1 MDLSPGFIQLH
12 GNQQEQLCA
21 VLVDWIK
28 RYPLKP
34 LEQETVLVQSNGVA
48 QWLQV
53 ALASEPDLGISTA
66 LNLSLPGRFL
76 WQAYRA
82 VLGDEL
88 PVHTVFDKPALVWRI
103 YQMLPQCTEGVYE
116 PLNSY
121 LDEDFQSHKR
131 YQLALRLADLF
142 DQYQIYRPDWLLEWE
157 QGKDRILKGS
167 AYHDLSESQQWQA
180 QLWRD
185 LCDGIQQEQRHLS
198 RPHIHQQFLEKAQ
211 QLTAETR
218 PAGLPRRIIIFG
230 LSALP
235 KQTVEVLQA
244 LSGCCQI
251 FLTVHNPCQYYWADI
266 LDNQESLRQ
275 RQRQRSSTLEQ
286 HTQPLLA
293 SWGKQGRDYTGVLN
307 EADQSEQFIHL
318 FEQHKVDLFSEA
330 AGESV
335 LATLQNDILNLRS
348 NEECLAEERQL
359 SKQDNS
365 CVFHICH
372 SAQREVEVLH
382 DQLLQAF
389 AEDSSLK
396 PRDILVM
403 APDINAYAPHI
414 QAVFGQVPTSDSR
427 YLPFIISDQSARQ
440 NNPLLDALAFLL
452 ALPDKRCTSSEV
464 LDLLA
469 VPALRRRF
477 GIEEDQ
483 LTVLQQ
489 WIEESGIRWG
499 LDAEH
504 RASLD
509 LPALEQ
515 NTWHFGV
522 ERLLLGYASDDA
534 AAWQNIEPYTEV
546 AGLDA
551 VLAGRFIQLISRLK
565 ESRQVLSES
574 YRLEAWRDHIHQ
586 LLERFF
592 DLHSKQE
599 QVLLLGIE
607 KALNDT
613 LQNSE
618 LAAFDEQLPV
628 NIIAKH
634 LLSAIDENHLS
645 QRFFAGSINFAS
657 LLPMRAIPFKRIC
670 LLGMS
675 DSNYP
680 RQKVHNDFDL
690 MRSDYRAGDRSRRE
704 DDRYL
709 FLEALLS
716 AREQFYISWVGRS
729 AQDNSERPASVLVS
743 QLRDHIAALWQDS
756 AIRAITKEHP
766 LQAFSTQYFS
776 EPGQAQGFFTYAKE
790 WQNLHQLPEEQ
801 PQATQVLP
809 ITEFEQ
815 ALTIRQCYN
824 FLKDPCAFFF
834 NQRLQVYLEY
844 YEEEEHEHEVFSL
857 GALQRWSLQRELLT
871 RLREA
876 IEQGDSH
883 ATLSQVFD
891 EAAKKMQGQGQLAM
905 AGFAEL
911 QQQELAEDILQL
923 ATQYQSVYALHAAQ
937 PPMHVSYHIESEVFK
952 QALISDVIGDLF
964 CDKQGRWLHVI
975 LTNSYLKKDKTIHY
989 KHFLSAWLTQL
1000 LLHDAGIQSQ
1010 CLLLS
1015 PSGTVLL
1022 PTMQQSE
1029 AQALLAQ
1036 LGQLIEQALLQPLP
1050 ASLDIMIETLNEK
1063 SSWAD
1068 QYNPESSDNNTRYLH
1083 RAFASSDQISQHPL
1097 FGQCLDLYQA
1107 FKHTI
1112 DDAVKDD
1119 A

>member
-1 MDLSPGFIQLH
+1 MDLSPGFIQVH
-12 GNQQEQLCA
+12 GNQQEHLCA

-103 YQMLPQCTEGVYE
+103 YQMLPQCTEGVYQ
-116 PLNSY
+116 PLSVY
-121 LDEDFQSHKR
+121 LDDDYQSHKR

-142 DQYQIYRPDWLLEWE
+142 DQYQIYRPDWLLDWE
-157 QGKDRILKGS
+157 QGKDRILKGN
-167 AYHDLSESQQWQA
+167 AYHDLADEQLWQA

-185 LCDGIQQEQRHLS
+185 LCQGIQQEQRHLS
-198 RPHIHQQFLEKAQ
+198 RPHIHQQFLEKAR

-235 KQTVEVLQA
+235 KQTIEVLQA
-244 LSGCCQI
+244 LSNCCQI

-275 RQRQRSSTLEQ
+275 RQRQRSSTIEQ

-293 SWGKQGRDYTGVLN
+293 SWGKQGRDYTGMLN
-307 EADQSEQFIHL
+307 EADQSEQFAAM
-318 FEQHKVDLFSEA
+318 FEQQKVDLFNEA
-330 AGESV
+330 AGSSV

-348 NEECLAEERQL
+348 NDECLAERREIDA
-359 SKQDNS
+359 QDQS

-414 QAVFGQVPTSDSR
+414 QAVFGQVPSSDSR

-440 NNPLLDALAFLL
+440 NNPLLEALAFLL

-477 GIEEDQ
+477 GIEEDE

-534 AAWQNIEPYTEV
+534 EAWQEIEPYTEV

-551 VLAGRFIQLISRLK
+551 VLAGRFIQLINRLK
-565 ESRQVLSES
+565 ESRKILSKA
-574 YRLEAWRDHIHQ
+574 Y
-586 LLERFF
+586 LLEEWREQIHILLEQFF
-592 DLHSKQE
+592 DLYSKQE

-618 LAAFDEQLPV
+618 LAAFNEPLTV
-628 NIIAKH
+628 TIIAKH
-634 LLSAIDENHLS
+634 LLSAIEENHLS

-657 LLPMRAIPFKRIC
+657 LLPMRAIPFKHIC

-690 MRSDYRAGDRSRRE
+690 MRADYRAGDRSRRD

-729 AQDNSERPASVLVS
+729 AQDNSERPPSVLVS
-743 QLRDHIAALWQDS
+743 QLRDHIAAVWQASSIDTLS
-756 AIRAITKEHP
+756 KEHP

-776 EPGQAQGFFTYAKE
+776 ESGQAQGFFTYAKE
-790 WQNLHQLPEEQ
+790 WQNLHQLPESTAHGIQPLPAADFEQ
-801 PQATQVLP
+801 PFR
-809 ITEFEQ
+809 IH
-815 ALTIRQCYN
+815 QCYS

-834 NQRLQVYLEY
+834 NQRLQVYLDH
-844 YEEEEHEHEVFSL
+844 YEEEEHENEVFSL
-857 GALQRWSLQRELLT
+857 DGLQRWKLQHELLST
-871 RLREA
+871 LRTA
-876 IEQGDSH
+876 IEQEDSS
-883 ATLSQVFD
+883 ANLSEVLAS
-891 EAAKKMQGQGQLAM
+891 AAKKMQGQGQLAM
-905 AGFAEL
+905 AGFAAL
-911 QQQELAEDILQL
+911 QQKELAKDILLL
-923 ATQYQSVYALHAAQ
+923 AEQYQSVYAEHTAQ
-937 PPMHVSYHIESEVFK
+937 QPVHINYRIDSDMFK

-964 CDKQGRWLHVI
+964 CDKQGQWLHVI
-975 LTNSYLKKDKTIHY
+975 LTNSFLKKDKTIRY
-989 KHFLSAWLTQL
+989 KHFLSAWLKQL

-1015 PSGTVLL
+1015 PSGAVLL
-1022 PTMQQSE
+1022 PTMAQSE
-1029 AQALLAQ
+1029 AQAILAQ
-1036 LGQLIEQALLQPLP
+1036 LGRLIEQALLQPLP
-1050 ASLDIMIETLNEK
+1050 ASLDIMMETLNDK

-1068 QYNPESSDNNTRYLH
+1068 KYNPEESDNNTRYLH

-1097 FGQCLDLYQA
+1097 FEQCLELYQA